1 MNYKYFKEETE
12 NGTLFYLDIGTVPNE
27 AYDKLKP
34 IIEYLGGHWR
44 EKVKKFVF
52 KNDVEKIIFDC
63 IENGVDVTEKYKWQ
77 EKTQFYPTPEKVA
90 KRVVELAEI
99 KEGMSLLEPSA
110 GRGNLL
116 DVIPVFCNILCVE
129 PLIENSDILRKKG
142 YNHTVETFESFKEN
156 TTQKFDRIVM
166 NPPFAGQKDAL
177 HLMMA
182 FELLEQKGVLTAIIS
197 ENALYYQTDISDTL
211 RSFLK
216 EHNAYIENIPSN
228 AFEESGTTI
237 ETVIVKIKKQ

>member
-1 MNYKYFKEETE
+1 MDYKYFKEETE
-12 NGTLFYLDIGTVPNE
+12 DGILYYLDIGTIPNE
-27 AYDKLKP
+27 AYDQLKP
-34 IIEYLGGHWR
+34 IIEHLGGHWR

-52 KNDVEKIIFDC
+52 RNDVGEIIFDC

-77 EKTQFYPTPEKVA
+77 EETQFYPTPEKVA

-110 GRGNLL
+110 GTGNLL
-116 DVIPVFCNILCVE
+116 DAVPVHCHILCVE
-129 PLIENSDILRKKG
+129 PLMENSDVLRKKG
-142 YNHTVETFESFKEN
+142 YNHTVETFESFKEK
-156 TTQKFDRIVM
+156 TTQKFDRIIM

-182 FELLEQKGVLTAIIS
+182 YELLKQNGVLTAIIS
-197 ENALYYQTDISDTL
+197 ENALYYQTEISDTL

-216 EHNAYIENIPSN
+216 EHNAHIENVPSN

-237 ETVIVKIKKQ
+237 ETVIVKIVK